1 VELLVLSPAKGVV
14 WLATVVLLEV
24 SFQPLTEL
32 EVVLVSRLGE
42 LGDFDV
48 TLDAILVEGLLEN
61 LVVLNEFVFVF
72 GIPLNLTEVES
83 SGI

>member
-1 VELLVLSPAKGVV
+1 MELLVLSPAKGVV

>member
-1 VELLVLSPAKGVV
+1 MELLVLSPAKGVV

-42 LGDFDV
+42 LGDFNV

>member
-1 VELLVLSPAKGVV
+1 MELLVLSPTKGVV

>member
-1 VELLVLSPAKGVV
+1 VELLVLSPTKGVV

>member
-1 VELLVLSPAKGVV
+1 VELLVLSPTKGVV

-42 LGDFDV
+42 LGDFNV